1 MQDTVIVTLEL
12 ALKPELVEDFCEQ
25 IPEALKETRAF
36 PGFVDIS
43 IRHNAD
49 DPNRVIFIE
58 EWASRA
64 DHEAYVAF
72 RTQSGVMDQ
81 MAAMLTSPLRT
92 EYWDRNIL

>member
-12 ALKPELVEDFCEQ
+12 ALKPELVEDFCVQ

-43 IRHNAD
+43 IRRNAD
-49 DPNRVIFIE
+49 DPSHVIFIE

-81 MAAMLTSPLRT
+81 MAAMLTSPPRT

>member
-43 IRHNAD
+43 IRRNAD
-49 DPNRVIFIE
+49 DPSHVIFIE

-64 DHEAYVAF
+64 DHEAYIAF
-72 RTQSGVMDQ
+72 RAESGMLDQ
-81 MAAMLTSPLRT
+81 MAAMLTSPPRT

>member
-12 ALKPELVEDFCEQ
+12 ALKPELVEDFCVQ

-43 IRHNAD
+43 IRRNAD
-49 DPNRVIFIE
+49 DPSHVIFIE

-81 MAAMLTSPLRT
+81 MAAMLTKPPRT
-92 EYWDRNIL
+92 EYWDRNIV